1 MVRGGLAYALLAS
14 SGKKTVRQAG
24 SHEKQPRE
32 THQHPPRLYHVGI
45 VLGTTGLFFSS
56 SRYEL
61 LFRIQRSDGIAYDV
75 TAKDLPRTGH
85 IS

>member
-1 MVRGGLAYALLAS
+1 MMERGGLAYALLAS

-45 VLGTTGLFFSS
+45 VLGTTGLFFPHLATNYCSEYNGQMA
-56 SRYEL
+56 SRMM
-61 LFRIQRSDGIAYDV
+61 
-75 TAKDLPRTGH
+75 
-85 IS
+85 